1 MHTRMGTA
9 RAPHGHY
16 MHVHYMHVHCSCTA
30 CFGPQ
35 YMGACLV
42 TYDGHVMLHHLYT
55 GSDAD
60 VKRTVL
66 N

>member
-1 MHTRMGTA
+1 
-9 RAPHGHY
+9 